1 MPKCSPVTSQKR
13 QESMYGK
20 NWTRS
25 ALQAL
30 CLYICGDRMM
40 VVKCSLWGCRKG
52 ERSQIAGKM
61 NGGKSLGVMVVMVVV
76 VLGMWEVKTGSAA
89 PSAAEC
95 KEERRLAINACKPVV
110 YGKDPSPACCERAR
124 VTHIE
129 CVCPVITPKLAALID
144 VNRAVR
150 LIEGCGRK
158 VPRHYKC
165 GSMSTFLSP
174 SLNYIYCI
182 YPHLLRKFKYKNAL

>member
-1 MPKCSPVTSQKR
+1 
-13 QESMYGK
+13 
-20 NWTRS
+20 
-25 ALQAL
+25 
-30 CLYICGDRMM
+30 
-40 VVKCSLWGCRKG
+40 
-52 ERSQIAGKM
+52 
-61 NGGKSLGVMVVMVVV
+61 
-76 VLGMWEVKTGSAA
+76 MWEVKTGSAA

-158 VPRHYKC
+158 VPRHYKHHH
-165 GSMSTFLSP
+165 
-174 SLNYIYCI
+174 SLKDE
-182 YPHLLRKFKYKNAL
+182 PAGVSALLCRRKERW

>member
-1 MPKCSPVTSQKR
+1 
-13 QESMYGK
+13 
-20 NWTRS
+20 
-25 ALQAL
+25 
-30 CLYICGDRMM
+30 M
-40 VVKCSLWGCRKG
+40 VL
-52 ERSQIAGKM
+52 
-61 NGGKSLGVMVVMVVV
+61 L
-76 VLGMWEVKTGSAA
+76 LGMWEVKTGSAA

-174 SLNYIYCI
+174 SLNYIYI
-182 YPHLLRKFKYKNAL
+182 AYIPTSYVNLNTKMLYNTKQLHGWLLETEMR